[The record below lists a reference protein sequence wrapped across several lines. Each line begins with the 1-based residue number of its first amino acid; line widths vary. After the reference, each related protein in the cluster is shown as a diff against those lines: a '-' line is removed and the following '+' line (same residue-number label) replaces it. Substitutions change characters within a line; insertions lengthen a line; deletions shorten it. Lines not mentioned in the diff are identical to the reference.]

1 MKAGMAANHQLAM
14 AFSPCE
20 NLVSAVLE
28 IWGGTLPD
36 NDGSHDHS
44 HLMRVW
50 RMVLRIAAREP
61 DADLELLAAATLL
74 HDYVVVEKNAP
85 NRAMASRLSADAARR
100 VLGQLGWPEERIAAA
115 AHAIEAHSFSAGI
128 EPRSLEAAILRDADR
143 LDSLGALG
151 IARTFYIAGRM
162 GSRLYDSAD
171 PFGGGRDLDDKRF
184 ALDHFAAKLLK
195 LEAGLLTDQGRQIGR
210 ERTALMRSFIDD
222 MRREIFFR

>member
-1 MKAGMAANHQLAM
+1 MAANHELAE

-20 NLVSAVLE
+20 TFALAVLE
-28 IWGGTLPD
+28 VWDCTLPD

-50 RMVLRIAAREP
+50 RMVLKIAATEAT
-61 DADLELLAAATLL
+61 ADLELLAAATLL
-74 HDYVVVEKNAP
+74 HDCVAVEKNAP
-85 NRAMASRLSADAARR
+85 NRAMASRLSAEAARR
-100 VLGQLGWPEERIAAA
+100 VLGRLGWPEERVAAV

-162 GSRLYDSAD
+162 ESRLYDSAD
-171 PFGGGRDLDDKRF
+171 PFGGGRDLDDKSF

-222 MRREIFFR
+222 MRREIFFQ

>member
-1 MKAGMAANHQLAM
+1 MAANEELAK
-14 AFSPCE
+14 AFSPFE
-20 NLVSAVLE
+20 AFVAVVLE
-28 IWGGTLPD
+28 AWGGILPD
-36 NDGSHDHS
+36 DDGSHDHS

-50 RMVLRIAAREP
+50 RMVLRIAATEP
-61 DADLELLAAATLL
+61 EADLELLAAATLL
-74 HDYVVVEKNAP
+74 HDCAAVEKNAP

-100 VLGQLGWPEERIAAA
+100 VLDRLGWPEERIASV

-143 LDSLGALG
+143 VDSLGALG

-171 PFGGGRDLDDKRF
+171 PFGERRGLDDRSF

-195 LEAGLLTDQGRQIGR
+195 LEEGLLTAEGRRIGR
-210 ERTALMRSFIDD
+210 ERTALMHSFVED
-222 MRREIFFR
+222 MHGEIF

>member
-1 MKAGMAANHQLAM
+1 MAANHELAK

-20 NLVSAVLE
+20 AFASAVLE
-28 IWGGTLPD
+28 VLDGTLPD

-44 HLMRVW
+44 HLVRVW
-50 RMVLRIAAREP
+50 RMVLKIVATEAT
-61 DADLELLAAATLL
+61 ADLELLAAATLL
-74 HDYVVVEKNAP
+74 HDCVAVEKNAP
-85 NRAMASRLSADAARR
+85 NRAMASRLSAEAARR
-100 VLGQLGWPEERIAAA
+100 VLGRLGWPEGRVAAA

-128 EPRSLEAAILRDADR
+128 EPRTLEAAILRDADR

-162 GSRLYDSAD
+162 GSRLYESAD
-171 PFGGGRDLDDKRF
+171 PFGDGRDLDDKSF

-210 ERTALMRSFIDD
+210 ERTALMRSFIYD
-222 MRREIFFR
+222 MRGEIFFQ